1 MPRLGEYDHQA
12 LAELL
17 HRQHDVMA
25 RAQAFERGLGKEQV
39 RYLLR
44 DGGLGSACCPAST

>member
-17 HRQHDVMA
+17 RRQHGVIA

-44 DGGLGSACCPAST
+44 DGGP